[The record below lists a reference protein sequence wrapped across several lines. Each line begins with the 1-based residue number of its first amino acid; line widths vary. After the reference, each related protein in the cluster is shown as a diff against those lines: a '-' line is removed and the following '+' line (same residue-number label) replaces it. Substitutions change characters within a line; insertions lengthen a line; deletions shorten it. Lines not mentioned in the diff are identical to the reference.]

1 MLLILADH
9 LDLIG
14 QPISAFNFIYKTF
27 TSLAPLFPLFL
38 HLPTQMSENVIASVE
53 TLSKAS
59 NMSPEEY
66 RARKVA
72 LITGKKRASLFY
84 KEKEGSYK
92 LYRCH
97 WSGRFLLD

>member
-38 HLPTQMSENVIASVE
+38 HLPTQMSENVIASAE
-53 TLSKAS
+53 TLSKATS
-59 NMSPEEY
+59 MSPEEY

-72 LITGKKRASLFY
+72 LITGKKKIEFLY

-92 LYRCH
+92 LYRCY